1 RTTADWQKIDP
12 VGEAKVASFVADVA
26 WKLATR
32 SRPLTFVAIAPPAPS
47 GGGGYSAASLG
58 TLPDMAS
65 PPGGVR
71 IQGVRPGSAG
81 EKAGMKGGDILIQL
95 GTRKVPDLQ
104 EMTKALQEHNPGD
117 TVDVVVKRGEET
129 LTLKAVLQKRGS

>member
-1 RTTADWQKIDP
+1 
-12 VGEAKVASFVADVA
+12 
-26 WKLATR
+26 
-32 SRPLTFVAIAPPAPS
+32 
-47 GGGGYSAASLG
+47 
-58 TLPDMAS
+58 MAS

-104 EMTKALQEHNPGD
+104 EMTKALQNPQCDCEPNQGD
-117 TVDVVVKRGEET
+117 NINLNMATGEVT
-129 LTLKAVLQKRGS
+129 Y